1 MRLFPNVVFEGHLA
15 AGVLGF
21 VAFVVVQ
28 VFFFLTGMLR
38 LLFSVFYLRK
48 PTISQKENS
57 VFDISIFK
65 EGFIMYLIISGSS
78 DYKYCSKYRACTL
91 TP

>member
-48 PTISQKENS
+48 ENS

-78 DYKYCSKYRACTL
+78 DYKYCSKYRAWSL
-91 TP
+91 TPQVIKD